1 MIIADLKM
9 TAFSNVLQKFINRSP
24 VTVMVQGL
32 LEQILNEEK
41 LNIWFEANRGRQYT
55 GELLFSTVV
64 ALMLEVVCQMR
75 ASVHVAYRN
84 TENITVSVASLY
96 NKLNGMKTETSA
108 ALVRHVAKES
118 EAIIREMK
126 GELPALLPGYR
137 TKLLDGNCIEATH
150 HRLKVL
156 RDTKAG
162 ALPGKSLVVFDPQL
176 DLAIDM
182 FPCEDGHAQERS
194 LLDKVLETVMHKD
207 LWIADRNFCT
217 QDFLFGIYERQAFF
231 LIREHGQMPVVE
243 LEDRVLIG
251 TSETGDVFEQAVML
265 KSATGVEYKARR
277 IIVKLNK
284 KTRNDDDEIR
294 ILTNLEKEA
303 ADALK
308 IAELYRERWGIETAF
323 QRIEGHFN
331 SEINSLG
338 YPKAAMFGFSLALV
352 AFNLYAVVIAAL
364 RAAHPETNIKEE
376 VSEYYIASDIRAI
389 YSGMMIAVMYE
400 DWAVFRE
407 ASIPQ
412 IALLLV
418 DLARSCNTFKF
429 KKNKRGVK
437 KPKVDVKLDKST
449 PHVSTLKRL
458 SGNV

>member
-1 MIIADLKM
+1 M

-96 NKLNGMKTETSA
+96 NKLNGMKTETSS

-118 EAIIREMK
+118 EAIIRKMK

-231 LIREHGQMPVVE
+231 LIREHGQMPVIE

-294 ILTNLEKEA
+294 ILTILKKET

-308 IAELYRERWGIETAF
+308 IAELYRERWEIETAF
-323 QRIEGHFN
+323 QRIEGHLN

-352 AFNLYAVVIAAL
+352 AFNLYAVVMAAL

-407 ASIPQ
+407 ASIAQ
-412 IALLLV
+412 IAVLLV
-418 DLARSCNTFKF
+418 DLAKSCNLAKF

-437 KPKVDVKLDKST
+437 KPKVDIKLDKST

-458 SGNV
+458 SGNA

>member
-1 MIIADLKM
+1 M

-96 NKLNGMKTETSA
+96 NKLNGMKTETSS

-118 EAIIREMK
+118 EAIIRKMK

-231 LIREHGQMPVVE
+231 LIREHGQMPVIE

-294 ILTNLEKEA
+294 ILTILKKET

-323 QRIEGHFN
+323 QRIEGHLN

-352 AFNLYAVVIAAL
+352 AFNLYAVVMAAL

-407 ASIPQ
+407 ASIAQ
-412 IALLLV
+412 IAVLLV
-418 DLARSCNTFKF
+418 DLAKSCNLAKF

-437 KPKVDVKLDKST
+437 KPKVDIKLDKST

-458 SGNV
+458 SGNA

>member
-1 MIIADLKM
+1 
-9 TAFSNVLQKFINRSP
+9 
-24 VTVMVQGL
+24 
-32 LEQILNEEK
+32 
-41 LNIWFEANRGRQYT
+41 
-55 GELLFSTVV
+55 
-64 ALMLEVVCQMR
+64 
-75 ASVHVAYRN
+75 
-84 TENITVSVASLY
+84 
-96 NKLNGMKTETSA
+96 
-108 ALVRHVAKES
+108 VRHVAKES

-217 QDFLFGIYERQAFF
+217 QDFLYGIYERQAFF
-231 LIREHGQMPVVE
+231 LIREHGQMPVFE
-243 LEDRVLIG
+243 LEDRVFIG

-265 KSATGVEYKARR
+265 KSATGIEYKARR
-277 IIVKLNK
+277 IIVKLNN
-284 KTRNDDDEIR
+284 KTRNGDDEIR
-294 ILTNLEKEA
+294 ILTILEKEA

-323 QRIEGHFN
+323 QRIEGHLN

-352 AFNLYAVVIAAL
+352 AFNLYAVVMAAL

-412 IALLLV
+412 IAVLLV
-418 DLARSCNTFKF
+418 DLAKSCNLAKF

-437 KPKVDVKLDKST
+437 KPKVDVKLDKNT

>member
-1 MIIADLKM
+1 M

-217 QDFLFGIYERQAFF
+217 QDFLYGIYERQAFF
-231 LIREHGQMPVVE
+231 LIREHGQMPVFE
-243 LEDRVLIG
+243 LEDRVFIG

-265 KSATGVEYKARR
+265 KSATGIEYKARR
-277 IIVKLNK
+277 IIVKLNN
-284 KTRNDDDEIR
+284 KTRNGDDEIR
-294 ILTNLEKEA
+294 ILTILEKEA

-323 QRIEGHFN
+323 QRIEGHLN

-352 AFNLYAVVIAAL
+352 AFNLYAVVQKYL
-364 RAAHPETNIKEE
+364 H
-376 VSEYYIASDIRAI
+376 
-389 YSGMMIAVMYE
+389 
-400 DWAVFRE
+400 
-407 ASIPQ
+407 
-412 IALLLV
+412 
-418 DLARSCNTFKF
+418 KF
-429 KKNKRGVK
+429 
-437 KPKVDVKLDKST
+437 
-449 PHVSTLKRL
+449 
-458 SGNV
+458 

>member
-1 MIIADLKM
+1 
-9 TAFSNVLQKFINRSP
+9 
-24 VTVMVQGL
+24 
-32 LEQILNEEK
+32 
-41 LNIWFEANRGRQYT
+41 
-55 GELLFSTVV
+55 
-64 ALMLEVVCQMR
+64 MLEVVCQMR

-96 NKLNGMKTETSA
+96 NKLNGMKTETSS

-118 EAIIREMK
+118 EAIIRKMK

-231 LIREHGQMPVVE
+231 LIREHGQMPVIE

-294 ILTNLEKEA
+294 ILTILKKET

-323 QRIEGHFN
+323 QRIEGHLN

-352 AFNLYAVVIAAL
+352 AFNLYAVVMAAL

-407 ASIPQ
+407 ASIAQ
-412 IALLLV
+412 IAVLLV
-418 DLARSCNTFKF
+418 DLAKSCNLAKF

-437 KPKVDVKLDKST
+437 KPKVDIKLDKST

-458 SGNV
+458 SGNA

>member
-1 MIIADLKM
+1 
-9 TAFSNVLQKFINRSP
+9 
-24 VTVMVQGL
+24 MVQGL

-75 ASVHVAYRN
+75 TSVHVAYRN
-84 TENITVSVASLY
+84 TENITVSFTSLY

-108 ALVRHVAKES
+108 ALVRYVAKES

-243 LEDRVLIG
+243 LEDRVFIG
-251 TSETGDVFEQAVML
+251 TSETGEVFEQAVML

-277 IIVKLNK
+277 IIVKLDK

-294 ILTNLEKEA
+294 ILTNLEKET

-352 AFNLYAVVIAAL
+352 AFNLYAVVMAAL
-364 RAAHPETNIKEE
+364 RAAYPETNIKEE
-376 VSEYYIASDIRAI
+376 VSEYYIASDIRTI

-412 IALLLV
+412 IAVLLV
-418 DLARSCNTFKF
+418 DLAKSCNLAKF

-449 PHVSTLKRL
+449 PHVSTLKQL
-458 SGNV
+458 SGNM

>member
-1 MIIADLKM
+1 
-9 TAFSNVLQKFINRSP
+9 
-24 VTVMVQGL
+24 MVQGL

-75 ASVHVAYRN
+75 TSVHVAYRN
-84 TENITVSVASLY
+84 TENITVSFTSLY
-96 NKLNGMKTETSA
+96 NKLNCMKTETSA
-108 ALVRHVAKES
+108 ALVRYVAKES

-231 LIREHGQMPVVE
+231 LIREHGQMPVFE
-243 LEDRVLIG
+243 LEDRVFIG
-251 TSETGDVFEQAVML
+251 TSETGEVFEQAVML

-277 IIVKLNK
+277 IIVKLDK

-294 ILTNLEKEA
+294 ILTNLEKET

-352 AFNLYAVVIAAL
+352 AFNLYAVVMAAL
-364 RAAHPETNIKEE
+364 RAAYPETNIKEE

-412 IALLLV
+412 IAVLLV
-418 DLARSCNTFKF
+418 DLAKSCNLAKF

-449 PHVSTLKRL
+449 PHVSTLKQL
-458 SGNV
+458 SGNM

>member
-1 MIIADLKM
+1 M

-96 NKLNGMKTETSA
+96 NKLNGMKTETSS

-118 EAIIREMK
+118 EAIIRKMK

-194 LLDKVLETVMHKD
+194 LLHKVLETVMHKD

-231 LIREHGQMPVVE
+231 LIREHGQMPVIE

-294 ILTNLEKEA
+294 ILTILKKET

-323 QRIEGHFN
+323 QRIEGHLN

-352 AFNLYAVVIAAL
+352 AFNLYAVVMAAL

-407 ASIPQ
+407 ASIAQ
-412 IALLLV
+412 VAVLLV
-418 DLARSCNTFKF
+418 DLAKSCNLAKF
-429 KKNKRGVK
+429 KKNKRGGK
-437 KPKVDVKLDKST
+437 KTKS
-449 PHVSTLKRL
+449 
-458 SGNV
+458 

>member
-1 MIIADLKM
+1 M

-75 ASVHVAYRN
+75 TSVHIAYRN
-84 TENITVSVASLY
+84 TENITVSLTSLY

-108 ALVRHVAKES
+108 ALVRHVTKES
-118 EAIIREMK
+118 EAIILEMK

-243 LEDRVLIG
+243 LEDLVFIS
-251 TSETGDVFEQAVML
+251 TSETGKLFEQAVML

-284 KTRNDDDEIR
+284 KTRNDDDEIG

-308 IAELYRERWGIETAF
+308 IAELYRKRWGIETAF

-338 YPKAAMFGFSLALV
+338 YPKAALFGFCLALV
-352 AFNLYAVVIAAL
+352 AFNLYAVVMAAL

-407 ASIPQ
+407 ASIAQ
-412 IALLLV
+412 IAVLLV
-418 DLARSCNTFKF
+418 DLAHACNLSKF
-429 KKNKRGVK
+429 QKKKRGVK
-437 KPKVDVKLDKST
+437 KQKVDVKLDKNT

>member
-1 MIIADLKM
+1 M
-9 TAFSNVLQKFINRSP
+9 
-24 VTVMVQGL
+24 
-32 LEQILNEEK
+32 
-41 LNIWFEANRGRQYT
+41 
-55 GELLFSTVV
+55 
-64 ALMLEVVCQMR
+64 
-75 ASVHVAYRN
+75 
-84 TENITVSVASLY
+84 
-96 NKLNGMKTETSA
+96 
-108 ALVRHVAKES
+108 
-118 EAIIREMK
+118 
-126 GELPALLPGYR
+126 
-137 TKLLDGNCIEATH
+137 
-150 HRLKVL
+150 KVL

-231 LIREHGQMPVVE
+231 LIREHGQMPVIE

-251 TSETGDVFEQAVML
+251 TSETGDAFEQAVML

-294 ILTNLEKEA
+294 ILTILKKET

-323 QRIEGHFN
+323 QRIEGHLN

-352 AFNLYAVVIAAL
+352 AFNLYAVVMAAL

-407 ASIPQ
+407 ASIAQ
-412 IALLLV
+412 IAVLLV
-418 DLARSCNTFKF
+418 DLGKKTKSGHKAR
-429 KKNKRGVK
+429 
-437 KPKVDVKLDKST
+437 
-449 PHVSTLKRL
+449 
-458 SGNV
+458 

>member
-1 MIIADLKM
+1 M

-126 GELPALLPGYR
+126 GELSAVLPGYR

-217 QDFLFGIYERQAFF
+217 QNFLYGIYERQAFF
-231 LIREHGQMPVVE
+231 LIREHGQMPVFE
-243 LEDRVLIG
+243 LEDLVFIG
-251 TSETGDVFEQAVML
+251 TSETGDIFEQAVML

-277 IIVKLNK
+277 IIVKLKN
-284 KTRNDDDEIR
+284 KTRDGDSEIR
-294 ILTNLEKEA
+294 ILTNLNKTV

-308 IAELYRERWGIETAF
+308 IAEMYRERWGIETAF

-331 SEINSLG
+331 SEINTLG
-338 YPKAAMFGFSLALV
+338 YPKAALFGFCLALV
-352 AFNLYAVVIAAL
+352 AFNLYAVVMASL
-364 RAAHPETNIKEE
+364 RAAHPEADIKED
-376 VSEYYIASDIRAI
+376 VSEYYIASDVRAI
-389 YSGMMIAVMYE
+389 YSGMVIAVDYE
-400 DWAVFRE
+400 HWSVFRE
-407 ASIPQ
+407 AT
-412 IALLLV
+412 IAQMAVLLV
-418 DLARSCNTFKF
+418 DLARACNLAKLQ
-429 KKNKRGVK
+429 KKKRGVK
-437 KPKVDVKLDKST
+437 KPKTEVTFNKNT
-449 PHVSTLKRL
+449 PHVSTLKLL
-458 SGNV
+458 SGNL

>member
-1 MIIADLKM
+1 M

-75 ASVHVAYRN
+75 TSVHVAYRN
-84 TENITVSVASLY
+84 TENITVSLTSLY

-108 ALVRHVAKES
+108 ALVRHVTKES

-243 LEDRVLIG
+243 LEDLVFIG
-251 TSETGDVFEQAVML
+251 TSETGEVFEQAVML

-284 KTRNDDDEIR
+284 KTRNDDDEIG

-308 IAELYRERWGIETAF
+308 ISELYRERWGIETAF

-352 AFNLYAVVIAAL
+352 AFNLYAVVMAAL
-364 RAAHPETNIKEE
+364 RAAHPEINIKEE

-407 ASIPQ
+407 ASLPQ
-412 IALLLV
+412 IAVLLV
-418 DLARSCNTFKF
+418 DLARSCNLAKF

-449 PHVSTLKRL
+449 PHVSTLKQL
-458 SGNV
+458 SGNM